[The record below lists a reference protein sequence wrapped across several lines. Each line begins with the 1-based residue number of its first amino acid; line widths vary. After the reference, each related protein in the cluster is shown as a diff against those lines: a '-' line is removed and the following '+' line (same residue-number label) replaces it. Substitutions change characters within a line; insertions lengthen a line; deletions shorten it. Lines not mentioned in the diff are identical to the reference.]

1 MTFNVR
7 DPIFSH
13 IGEPGVVKGINQ
25 VNSKLE
31 VDRNHEKVTKE
42 FRHGY
47 LKGLS
52 PDQRT
57 QFNQFMDE
65 VKSNQDV
72 DAQVKMLQE
81 KIHALSDDTSIGSKI
96 ILGYYKSE
104 LAHVMHINH
113 YTPRYYGVP
122 ATRVP

>member
-1 MTFNVR
+1 MAFNVR

-13 IGEPGVVKGINQ
+13 IGEPGVVKGINP

-31 VDRNHEKVTKE
+31 VDRKHEKVTKE

-65 VKSNQDV
+65 VKSSKDV

-104 LAHVMHINH
+104 LAHVMHTNH